1 MTSKQKQKHPS
12 IFYPCVKLDT
22 IQNPPTQQQQQKQ
35 KQLIKIKKLTPALK
49 NEIYISDRIIANIP
63 NYSHHFSPIIKHS
76 LISLAE
82 IDDDITPISRHSTQ
96 SGHVLLTMAASSPI
110 NKTIP
115 TKTIPTKTKTIIH
128 DYLYLLTALQILESN
143 QLVHGNINWDNIHYN
158 TTNQLLLS
166 DFSYSFDFTPLHI
179 SNADFVGGN
188 ECKGN
193 VTMRITNA
201 QRCKRINEE
210 RKRNL
215 ILSILS
221 IPPIEL
227 FIAQKLS
234 KTHTSLSVNIIDELC
249 DEYITRLQYPAY
261 PYKDALIFSLVPFIN
276 RSNESIINDLLDKY
290 LLTWYTIDN
299 YSLSVL
305 YLRLCGQRQDHFTKI
320 LLQNIHPDITKRLT
334 LNQTFYNIETC
345 IG

>member
-22 IQNPPTQQQQQKQ
+22 IQNPPTQQ

-49 NEIYISDRIIANIP
+49 NEIDMSEHIIANIP
-63 NYSHHFSPIIKHS
+63 NYFHHFSPIIKHS

-96 SGHVLLTMAASSPI
+96 SGYVLLTMATSSPI
-110 NKTIP
+110 NKTTPTTPTTP
-115 TKTIPTKTKTIIH
+115 TKRIIH

-166 DFSYSFDFTPLHI
+166 DFSFSFDF
-179 SNADFVGGN
+179 
-188 ECKGN
+188 
-193 VTMRITNA
+193 
-201 QRCKRINEE
+201 KRINEE

-215 ILSILS
+215 IPTIST
-221 IPPIEL
+221 IPSIEL

-234 KTHTSLSVNIIDELC
+234 KTRTSLSVNIIDELC
-249 DEYITRLQYPAY
+249 DEYIANLQYPTY
-261 PYKDALIFSLVPFIN
+261 PYKDVLIFSLIPFIN

-345 IG
+345 IS

>member
-1 MTSKQKQKHPS
+1 MTSKQKHPS

-22 IQNPPTQQQQQKQ
+22 IQNLPTQQKQNQQ
-35 KQLIKIKKLTPALK
+35 KQLIKIKKLTPSLK
-49 NEIYISDRIIANIP
+49 NEIAMSEHIIANIP
-63 NYSHHFSPIIKHS
+63 NYSRHFSPVIKHS

-82 IDDDITPISRHSTQ
+82 IDDDIVPISRQSTQ

-115 TKTIPTKTKTIIH
+115 TKTIPTKTIIH

-166 DFSYSFDFTPLHI
+166 DFSYSFDF
-179 SNADFVGGN
+179 
-188 ECKGN
+188 
-193 VTMRITNA
+193 
-201 QRCKRINEE
+201 KRINKE

-215 ILSILS
+215 IPS
-221 IPPIEL
+221 IPSIPSIEL

-249 DEYITRLQYPAY
+249 DEYITSLQYPTY
-261 PYKDALIFSLVPFIN
+261 PYKDALIFSLIPFIN

-345 IG
+345 IS

>member
-1 MTSKQKQKHPS
+1 MTSKQKHPS

-22 IQNPPTQQQQQKQ
+22 IQNPPTQKNQQKQ

-49 NEIYISDRIIANIP
+49 NEIDMSEHIIANIP

-96 SGHVLLTMAASSPI
+96 LGHVLLTMAASSPI

-115 TKTIPTKTKTIIH
+115 TKTIQTKTIQTKTIH

-166 DFSYSFDFTPLHI
+166 DFSYSFDF
-179 SNADFVGGN
+179 
-188 ECKGN
+188 
-193 VTMRITNA
+193 
-201 QRCKRINEE
+201 KRINEE

-215 ILSILS
+215 ILSIPS
-221 IPPIEL
+221 NPPIEL

-249 DEYITRLQYPAY
+249 DEYITSLQYSTY
-261 PYKDALIFSLVPFIN
+261 PYKDALIFSLIPFIN

-334 LNQTFYNIETC
+334 LNQTLYNIETC
-345 IG
+345 IS